1 MTKDRNRMDIS
12 AIYQP
17 IRGDLDKVEETLS
30 TMSNINSPH
39 TGDMISHI
47 IGSGGKRL
55 RPAITLLAGKLF
67 HYQPRLLIPMAV
79 AVELLHTAT
88 LVHDDIIDK
97 SHKRRNRPT
106 ANRLWGNDAAV
117 LLGDYLFAAADDK
130 AAETGDVRMVQLLSR
145 TLMTISRG
153 EIEEEFNS
161 CNLGK
166 TKEQYYRQINDKT
179 ASLLSIAAESG
190 AILGQAAE
198 EDVKRL
204 RSYGH
209 NMGMAFQV
217 MDDVLD
223 FTETEER
230 RGKPVG
236 ADLGMGTITL
246 PAILFLE
253 RYPDDNL
260 IKRVCKHRGD
270 QKALKLATEAIAQ
283 SPVISDCRDIAHEL
297 CSKARHALQG
307 LPLKAARESLANL
320 ADYVAGQG
328 V

>member
-1 MTKDRNRMDIS
+1 MDTS
-12 AIYQP
+12 TIYQP
-17 IRGDLDKVEETLS
+17 IRGDLDKVEETLRA
-30 TMSNINSPH
+30 MGNINSSH
-39 TGDMISHI
+39 TGDMVSHI
-47 IGSGGKRL
+47 IRSGGKRL

-67 HYQPRLLIPMAV
+67 HYQPQLLIPMAV
-79 AVELLHTAT
+79 AVELLHTGT

-97 SHKRRNRPT
+97 SNKRRNRPT
-106 ANRLWGNDAAV
+106 ANSLWGNDAAV
-117 LLGDYLFAAADDK
+117 LLGDYLLAAAGDK
-130 AAETGDVRMVQLLSR
+130 AAETGDVRMIQLLSR

-161 CNLGK
+161 YNLGK

-236 ADLGMGTITL
+236 ADLSMGTITL
-246 PAILFLE
+246 PVILFLE
-253 RYPDDNL
+253 RYPDDSL
-260 IKRVCKHRGD
+260 IKQVCKHRGD

-307 LPLKAARESLANL
+307 LPLKAAGESLVNL
-320 ADYVAGQG
+320 ADYVADQKG
-328 V
+328 